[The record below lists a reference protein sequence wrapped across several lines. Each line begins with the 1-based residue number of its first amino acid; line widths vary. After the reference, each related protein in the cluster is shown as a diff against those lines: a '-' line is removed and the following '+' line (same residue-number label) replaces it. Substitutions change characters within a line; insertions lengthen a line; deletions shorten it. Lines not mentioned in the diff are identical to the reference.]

1 MQFSVFK
8 FTFKTNVEPYISLQ
22 DTRYR
27 PATPSRIRL
36 LVFLYHVALG
46 DNYRSVA
53 NQFSIGVSNVSKII
67 HDVTSTILSY
77 MWSDYIRLPNA
88 VNAQESMRTWKQQTG
103 IPGIAGALDGT
114 YIQIKKP
121 SNQVAPEVYYNRKSF
136 YSVNVQG

>member
-36 LVFLYHVALG
+36 LAFLYHVALG

-53 NQFSIGVSNVSKII
+53 NQFSIGVSNVSKIV
-67 HDVTSTILSY
+67 HDVTSAILSH
-77 MWSDYIRLPNA
+77 MWSNYIRLPNA
-88 VNAQESMRTWKQQTG
+88 VEAQENMRTWKQQTG
-103 IPGIAGALDGT
+103 IPGIVGALDGT
-114 YIQIKKP
+114 HIQIKKP
-121 SNQVAPEVYYNRKSF
+121 SNRVAPEVYYNRKSF